1 MPGGF
6 GVFPSGGSDL
16 GLLLPTDTATG
27 VPLPNPS
34 FNFTPSSNSS
44 AASYRVTVAS
54 TSDFATKVWDY
65 TFPKPSDVSNT
76 NGSHCTATGCNV
88 TYGTGTFLISSIIL
102 SIFLTFVHV
111 FILKVI
117 DILDP
122 TMSKESKEESVEI
135 VLNTKD
141 TGVVIGYHGDTL
153 EGLQL
158 VLSLCVARNLGRFV
172 RISIDVGDYK
182 KNRTEFLKT
191 LAQETKE
198 RVLAEGKEIAVPELK
213 SWERYSD

>member
-1 MPGGF
+1 MDKKEIKTIQE
-6 GVFPSGGSDL
+6 VTEK
-16 GLLLPTDTATG
+16 LLKLLDVDG
-27 VPLPNPS
+27 
-34 FNFTPSSNSS
+34 
-44 AASYRVTVAS
+44 
-54 TSDFATKVWDY
+54 DFE
-65 TFPKPSDVSNT
+65 
-76 NGSHCTATGCNV
+76 
-88 TYGTGTFLISSIIL
+88 IL
-102 SIFLTFVHV
+102 E
-111 FILKVI
+111 
-117 DILDP
+117 
-122 TMSKESKEESVEI
+122 SKESKEESVEI

-213 SWERYSD
+213 SWERRIVHLLLEKDEEVVSESQGEGRDRVLIVRPKAK